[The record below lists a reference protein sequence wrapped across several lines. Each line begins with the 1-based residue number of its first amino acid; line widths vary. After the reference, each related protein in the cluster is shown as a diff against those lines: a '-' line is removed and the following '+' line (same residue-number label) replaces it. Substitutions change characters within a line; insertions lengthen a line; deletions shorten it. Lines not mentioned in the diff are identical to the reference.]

1 MTMNGSKPLV
11 LVLCSLLLTAC
22 ETVSY
27 YQQAAS
33 GQISLLLGRKSI
45 DVLLGDSSLSP
56 ELQRKLS
63 LVQDA
68 RVFARD
74 ELFLPVGNSY
84 TQYVEIDRPYV
95 VWNVFAAPEFSSS
108 PMNWCYPIA
117 GCVSYRGFFSEGQAE
132 RYVQKLELEGFDVY
146 MGGVD
151 AYSTLGWFNDPLTSS
166 VMRRDDHRLLG
177 LVFHELAH
185 QLLYVPGDTTF
196 NESFASFVEEEGLRR
211 WMLAN
216 PEFSAEIDLAR
227 EERLQAEFVA
237 LVSEY
242 RDRFSQL
249 YNEDISEQEMR
260 REKQILQRSMREGYE
275 QMRVEWGGAY
285 AGWFS
290 GPLNNAQL
298 STVSSY
304 NDLVPVFALML
315 EQNDNDL
322 QAFFAEAKA
331 IAKVSQDQRE
341 ASLARYRPKVLNGLR
356 SL

>member
-11 LVLCSLLLTAC
+11 LVLCALLLSAC

-84 TQYVEIDRPYV
+84 TQYVEIDRTYV
-95 VWNVFAAPEFSSS
+95 VWNVFAAPEFSSY

-151 AYSTLGWFNDPLTSS
+151 AYST
-166 VMRRDDHRLLG
+166 
-177 LVFHELAH
+177 
-185 QLLYVPGDTTF
+185 
-196 NESFASFVEEEGLRR
+196 
-211 WMLAN
+211 
-216 PEFSAEIDLAR
+216 
-227 EERLQAEFVA
+227 
-237 LVSEY
+237 
-242 RDRFSQL
+242 
-249 YNEDISEQEMR
+249 IS
-260 REKQILQRSMREGYE
+260 
-275 QMRVEWGGAY
+275 
-285 AGWFS
+285 
-290 GPLNNAQL
+290 
-298 STVSSY
+298 
-304 NDLVPVFALML
+304 
-315 EQNDNDL
+315 
-322 QAFFAEAKA
+322 
-331 IAKVSQDQRE
+331 
-341 ASLARYRPKVLNGLR
+341 
-356 SL
+356 